1 MNLNVI
7 TTNDATRITAGIKGS
22 AESAEVIAAEATAAP
37 AGQTPQVS
45 ADDVYTTLLKIVP
58 VPLLGFYLAFQTLW
72 LSVAGD
78 DKHTI
83 LGITATAKEFAMW
96 ATLIVFLV
104 LVVLFLLQRKVKR
117 GLQYIV
123 TVVAFAVLATASQG
137 PFQLLSWW
145 KEWIGTA
152 ALFGMGVLLI
162 FYQPRDLSDTEVATM
177 TPSQ

>member
-7 TTNDATRITAGIKGS
+7 TPHDAARMTAAIKES
-22 AESAEVIAAEATAAP
+22 DKTATTIAEEATQAP
-37 AGQTPQVS
+37 TGETPQVS

-78 DKHTI
+78 DTHEF
-83 LGITATAKEFAMW
+83 LFITATSKQFATW

-104 LVVLFLLQRKVKR
+104 LVVLFLLQRKIKR

-137 PFQLLSWW
+137 PFQLASWW

-152 ALFGMGVLLI
+152 ALFGMGVVLI
-162 FYQPRDLSDTEVATM
+162 FYQPRDLSADDIAKM
-177 TPSQ
+177 TP

>member
-7 TTNDATRITAGIKGS
+7 TANDAARITGAIKRS
-22 AESAEVIAAEATAAP
+22 DKTPEALAAEATAAP
-37 AGQTPQVS
+37 AGKTPQVA

-72 LSVAGD
+72 LSVVGD
-78 DKHTI
+78 GKHTI
-83 LGITATAKEFAMW
+83 LGVTATAKEFVMW
-96 ATLIVFLV
+96 GTLVVFLV
-104 LVVLFLLQRKVKR
+104 LVVLFLLQRNVQR

-123 TVVAFAVLATASQG
+123 TVLGFTVLATASQG

-152 ALFGMGVLLI
+152 ALFAMGVLMI
-162 FYQPRDLSDTEVATM
+162 FYQPRDLDSSEIATM